1 MNEGD
6 ARVGDLTD
14 RDHNGS
20 CRCRRRRS
28 TSRVITGVGK
38 HRRRVGGEGG
48 GRVWRVLISTLDL
61 HSARFKIEEVHGG
74 ELARTATAKTV
85 GRSAAEVSMLTLP
98 MISMCPRVEEDG
110 GDGCGVWSGWLDEEP
125 ANLEPHLTVSRGLG
139 LSLGLPG
146 SGTRRELQLKFQ
158 FHERTSGRGRQQE
171 AMRKCSCRCSARPTP

>member
-1 MNEGD
+1 MQIDPPGLVVRDGEGERGEFEMNEGD

-14 RDHNGS
+14 RDHKGS

-38 HRRRVGGEGG
+38 HRRRVGGGG

-85 GRSAAEVSMLTLP
+85 GRSAGEVSMLTLP

-146 SGTRRELQLKFQ
+146 LGLVEN
-158 FHERTSGRGRQQE
+158 
-171 AMRKCSCRCSARPTP
+171 CN